1 MSKDQTAVADG
12 KKKPFLHMLFGST
25 PGDGE
30 MQPKEGIS
38 YSLCGFG
45 QNLICTVIGS
55 YLTVF
60 MTDAIGFS
68 ALAVAL
74 LMLFARIFD
83 ALNDPIM
90 GSIVDR
96 TRTKW
101 GKCRPYMKWMAFP
114 IAAMTV
120 ICFLPWYPN
129 NDGGFAA
136 LSIMYIVWGIIYTV
150 ADVPYWG
157 LSTAMSN
164 DTYRRGNLLT
174 IARLFCTAGAGIVT
188 VFVPIITSNATAE
201 WQTTL
206 STAQNLSTAIESTK
220 TEENAAGIDLET
232 VKQNLSVMIEDVPNI
247 DNVKDFDLNAKIA
260 TAIKYI
266 DSDDESITAIRNYI
280 TALNVAENL
289 DGDAYNFIVE
299 KDGKIT
305 LRSPGEALLNMLGMD
320 ATLDKSSLDEIVTA
334 NKAQIQHKLKYI
346 YFIVAI
352 VCCVIALPLFFLG
365 FKQTKERNQSFE
377 EPPSLKHNLKL
388 LFKNKPLMLIVLSGI
403 GGAARM
409 LFTYTGGLYFAK
421 YVLADVSILGG
432 FLKGEGLYTLFTL
445 AVVPGGLIAS
455 LLVPYFTKKFG
466 KRNTYIWSHIIGGV
480 AMLIAFI
487 VGMTTSRGDYTGIAC
502 IVCLVIALVIGG
514 IPQGFGNILTYAMI
528 GDTVEYLELK
538 TGERAEG
545 ICFAMQTL
553 INKIGM
559 AVGAFVG
566 VLAYYLAG
574 VEANNPDTLSATNK
588 DTMWIMLVLIAAIS
602 FFLTVIP
609 LFFYK
614 FNEKQQQEA
623 VAEINRR
630 KAALA
635 GENAENGAVETDAL
649 GAATDG
655 YAPMEIFPNEDGVA
669 VPLEETE
676 ISEENGEAVNDEA
689 SKEEI
694 PSENE
699 TPPEENQQES
709 EIPTVEDPSDNSDP
723 IAEAADNETPV
734 AEVEA
739 PTEDEVSEDADSVTE
754 TPADDNSED
763 KE

>member
-1 MSKDQTAVADG
+1 MAFCWLYGLIVAKLAVILMQVVLFFKQNISLQGEIMSENSQATQKVSAKEKINALTH
-12 KKKPFLHMLFGST
+12 KLFGST

-30 MQPKEGIS
+30 MQPKEGFS

-45 QNLICTVIGS
+45 QNLICTIIGS

-60 MTDAIGFS
+60 MTDAIGFN
-68 ALAVAL
+68 ALAVAF
-74 LMLFARIFD
+74 LMLGARIFD

-101 GKCRPYMKWMAFP
+101 GKCRPYMKWMALP
-114 IAAMTV
+114 IALMTA

-136 LSIMYIVWGIIYTV
+136 ISVMYVVWGMVYTV

-188 VFVPIITSNATAE
+188 VITPIITDNM
-201 WQTTL
+201 
-206 STAQNLSTAIESTK
+206 TK
-220 TEENAAGIDLET
+220 GLDP
-232 VKQNLSVMIEDVPNI
+232 V
-247 DNVKDFDLNAKIA
+247 AK
-260 TAIKYI
+260 
-266 DSDDESITAIRNYI
+266 
-280 TALNVAENL
+280 
-289 DGDAYNFIVE
+289 
-299 KDGKIT
+299 
-305 LRSPGEALLNMLGMD
+305 GEML
-320 ATLDKSSLDEIVTA
+320 KW
-334 NKAQIQHKLKYI
+334 I
-346 YFIVAI
+346 YFVIAI
-352 VCCVIALPLFFLG
+352 VCCVIAVPLFFLG
-365 FKQTKERNQSFE
+365 FKNTTERNMTE
-377 EPPSLKHNLKL
+377 ENPPSLGHNLKL

-421 YVLADVSILGG
+421 YIMDKESM
-432 FLKGEGLYTLFTL
+432 YSLFTM
-445 AVVPGGLIAS
+445 AIVPGGLIAS
-455 LLVPYFTKKFG
+455 LLVPWCTKKFG
-466 KRNTYIWSHIIGGV
+466 KRNTYIWSHIVGGV

-487 VGMTTSRGDYTGIAC
+487 VGIAC
-502 IVCLVIALVIGG
+502 DKGAYTSTATTVVLLIALVIAG
-514 IPQGFGNILTYAMI
+514 IPSGFGNIITYAMI

-566 VLAYYLAG
+566 VLAYYMAG
-574 VEANNPDTLSATNK
+574 VAANDASSVTPEGK
-588 DTMWIMLVLIAAIS
+588 DTMWFMLVGIAAIS

-623 VAEINRR
+623 KAEIEAR
-630 KAALA
+630 KHAKAEQSSEELTDEIA
-635 GENAENGAVETDAL
+635 REASENVIKEE
-649 GAATDG
+649 GAAQT
-655 YAPMEIFPNEDGVA
+655 IFPNEDNQAVA
-669 VPLEETE
+669 IEQKTCD
-676 ISEENGEAVNDEA
+676 ENCEDCDKKEDCDKDE
-689 SKEEI
+689 K
-694 PSENE
+694 
-699 TPPEENQQES
+699 
-709 EIPTVEDPSDNSDP
+709 
-723 IAEAADNETPV
+723 
-734 AEVEA
+734 
-739 PTEDEVSEDADSVTE
+739 
-754 TPADDNSED
+754 
-763 KE
+763 

>member
-1 MSKDQTAVADG
+1 MSENSQATQKVSAKEKINALTH
-12 KKKPFLHMLFGST
+12 KLFGST

-30 MQPKEGIS
+30 MQPKEGFS

-45 QNLICTVIGS
+45 QNLICTIIGS

-60 MTDAIGFS
+60 MTDAIGFN
-68 ALAVAL
+68 ALAVAF
-74 LMLFARIFD
+74 LMLGARIFD

-114 IAAMTV
+114 IAIMTA
-120 ICFLPWYPN
+120 ICFLPWYPK

-136 LSIMYIVWGIIYTV
+136 ISVMYVVWGMVYTV

-188 VFVPIITSNATAE
+188 VITPIITDNM
-201 WQTTL
+201 
-206 STAQNLSTAIESTK
+206 TK
-220 TEENAAGIDLET
+220 GLDP
-232 VKQNLSVMIEDVPNI
+232 V
-247 DNVKDFDLNAKIA
+247 AK
-260 TAIKYI
+260 
-266 DSDDESITAIRNYI
+266 
-280 TALNVAENL
+280 
-289 DGDAYNFIVE
+289 
-299 KDGKIT
+299 
-305 LRSPGEALLNMLGMD
+305 GEML
-320 ATLDKSSLDEIVTA
+320 KW
-334 NKAQIQHKLKYI
+334 I
-346 YFIVAI
+346 YFVIAI
-352 VCCVIALPLFFLG
+352 VCCVIAVPLFFLG
-365 FKQTKERNQSFE
+365 FKNTTERNISTE
-377 EPPSLKHNLKL
+377 NPPSLGHNLKL

-421 YVLADVSILGG
+421 YIMDKESM
-432 FLKGEGLYTLFTL
+432 YSLFTM
-445 AVVPGGLIAS
+445 AIVPGGLIAS
-455 LLVPYFTKKFG
+455 LLVPWCTKKFG
-466 KRNTYIWSHIIGGV
+466 KRNTYIWSHIVGGV

-487 VGMTTSRGDYTGIAC
+487 VGIAC
-502 IVCLVIALVIGG
+502 DRGAYTSTATTVVLLIALVIAG
-514 IPQGFGNILTYAMI
+514 IPSGFGNIVTYAMI

-566 VLAYYLAG
+566 VLAYYMAG
-574 VEANNPDTLSATNK
+574 VAANDASSVTPEGK
-588 DTMWIMLVLIAAIS
+588 DTMWFMLVGIAAIS

-623 VAEINRR
+623 KAEIEAR
-630 KAALA
+630 KRAKAEQSSEELTDEIA
-635 GENAENGAVETDAL
+635 REASENVIEEE
-649 GAATDG
+649 GAAQT
-655 YAPMEIFPNEDGVA
+655 IFPNEDNQAVA
-669 VPLEETE
+669 IEQKTCD
-676 ISEENGEAVNDEA
+676 ENCENCDKKEDCDKDE
-689 SKEEI
+689 K
-694 PSENE
+694 
-699 TPPEENQQES
+699 
-709 EIPTVEDPSDNSDP
+709 
-723 IAEAADNETPV
+723 
-734 AEVEA
+734 
-739 PTEDEVSEDADSVTE
+739 
-754 TPADDNSED
+754 
-763 KE
+763 

>member
-1 MSKDQTAVADG
+1 MSENSQATQKVSAKEKINALTH
-12 KKKPFLHMLFGST
+12 KLFGST

-30 MQPKEGIS
+30 MQPKEGFS

-45 QNLICTVIGS
+45 QNLICTIIGS

-60 MTDAIGFS
+60 MTDAIGFN
-68 ALAVAL
+68 ALAVAF
-74 LMLFARIFD
+74 LMLGARIFD

-114 IAAMTV
+114 IAIMTA
-120 ICFLPWYPN
+120 ICFLPWYPK

-136 LSIMYIVWGIIYTV
+136 ISVMYVVWGMVYTV

-188 VFVPIITSNATAE
+188 VITPIITDNM
-201 WQTTL
+201 
-206 STAQNLSTAIESTK
+206 TK
-220 TEENAAGIDLET
+220 GLDP
-232 VKQNLSVMIEDVPNI
+232 V
-247 DNVKDFDLNAKIA
+247 AK
-260 TAIKYI
+260 
-266 DSDDESITAIRNYI
+266 
-280 TALNVAENL
+280 
-289 DGDAYNFIVE
+289 
-299 KDGKIT
+299 
-305 LRSPGEALLNMLGMD
+305 GEML
-320 ATLDKSSLDEIVTA
+320 KW
-334 NKAQIQHKLKYI
+334 I
-346 YFIVAI
+346 YFVIAI
-352 VCCVIALPLFFLG
+352 VCCVIAVPLFFLG
-365 FKQTKERNQSFE
+365 FKNTTERNMTE
-377 EPPSLKHNLKL
+377 ENPPSLGHNLKL

-421 YVLADVSILGG
+421 YIMDKESM
-432 FLKGEGLYTLFTL
+432 YSLFTM
-445 AVVPGGLIAS
+445 AIVPGGLIAS
-455 LLVPYFTKKFG
+455 LLVPWCTKKFG
-466 KRNTYIWSHIIGGV
+466 KRNTYIWSHIVGGV

-487 VGMTTSRGDYTGIAC
+487 VGIAC
-502 IVCLVIALVIGG
+502 DRGAYTSTATTVVLLIALVIAG
-514 IPQGFGNILTYAMI
+514 IPSGFGNIVTYAMI

-566 VLAYYLAG
+566 VLAYYMAG
-574 VEANNPDTLSATNK
+574 VAANDASSVTPEGK
-588 DTMWIMLVLIAAIS
+588 DTMWFMLVGIAAIS

-623 VAEINRR
+623 KAEIEAR
-630 KAALA
+630 KRAKAEQSSEELTDEIA
-635 GENAENGAVETDAL
+635 REASENVIKEE
-649 GAATDG
+649 GAAQT
-655 YAPMEIFPNEDGVA
+655 IFPNEDNQAVA
-669 VPLEETE
+669 
-676 ISEENGEAVNDEA
+676 I
-689 SKEEI
+689 
-694 PSENE
+694 
-699 TPPEENQQES
+699 
-709 EIPTVEDPSDNSDP
+709 
-723 IAEAADNETPV
+723 
-734 AEVEA
+734 
-739 PTEDEVSEDADSVTE
+739 TEDKSCDENCEDCDKK
-754 TPADDNSED
+754 ED
-763 KE
+763 CDKDEK

>member
-1 MSKDQTAVADG
+1 MSENSQATQKVSAKEKINALTH
-12 KKKPFLHMLFGST
+12 KLFGST

-30 MQPKEGIS
+30 MQPKEGFS

-45 QNLICTVIGS
+45 QNLICTIIGS

-60 MTDAIGFS
+60 MTDAIGFN
-68 ALAVAL
+68 ALAVAF
-74 LMLFARIFD
+74 LMLGARIFD

-114 IAAMTV
+114 IAIMTA
-120 ICFLPWYPN
+120 ICFLPWYPK

-136 LSIMYIVWGIIYTV
+136 ISVMYVVWGMVYTV

-188 VFVPIITSNATAE
+188 VITPIITDNM
-201 WQTTL
+201 
-206 STAQNLSTAIESTK
+206 TK
-220 TEENAAGIDLET
+220 GLDP
-232 VKQNLSVMIEDVPNI
+232 V
-247 DNVKDFDLNAKIA
+247 AK
-260 TAIKYI
+260 
-266 DSDDESITAIRNYI
+266 
-280 TALNVAENL
+280 
-289 DGDAYNFIVE
+289 
-299 KDGKIT
+299 
-305 LRSPGEALLNMLGMD
+305 GEML
-320 ATLDKSSLDEIVTA
+320 KW
-334 NKAQIQHKLKYI
+334 I
-346 YFIVAI
+346 YFVIAI
-352 VCCVIALPLFFLG
+352 VCCVIAVPLFFLG
-365 FKQTKERNQSFE
+365 FKNTTERNISTE
-377 EPPSLKHNLKL
+377 NPPSLGHNLKL

-421 YVLADVSILGG
+421 YIMDKESM
-432 FLKGEGLYTLFTL
+432 YSLFTM
-445 AVVPGGLIAS
+445 AIVPGGLVAS
-455 LLVPYFTKKFG
+455 LLVPWCTKKFG
-466 KRNTYIWSHIIGGV
+466 KRNTYIWSHIVGGV

-487 VGMTTSRGDYTGIAC
+487 VGIAC
-502 IVCLVIALVIGG
+502 DRGAYTSTATTVVLLIALVIAG
-514 IPQGFGNILTYAMI
+514 IPSGFGNIVTYAMI

-566 VLAYYLAG
+566 VLAYYMAG
-574 VEANNPDTLSATNK
+574 VAANDASSVTPEGK
-588 DTMWIMLVLIAAIS
+588 DTMWFMLVGIAAIS

-623 VAEINRR
+623 KAEIEAR
-630 KAALA
+630 KHAKAEQSSEELTDEIA
-635 GENAENGAVETDAL
+635 REASENVIEEE
-649 GAATDG
+649 GAAQT
-655 YAPMEIFPNEDGVA
+655 IFPNEDNQAVA
-669 VPLEETE
+669 IEQKTCD
-676 ISEENGEAVNDEA
+676 ENCENCDKKEDCDKDE
-689 SKEEI
+689 K
-694 PSENE
+694 
-699 TPPEENQQES
+699 
-709 EIPTVEDPSDNSDP
+709 
-723 IAEAADNETPV
+723 
-734 AEVEA
+734 
-739 PTEDEVSEDADSVTE
+739 
-754 TPADDNSED
+754 
-763 KE
+763 

>member
-1 MSKDQTAVADG
+1 MSESSQATEKVGAKQKLNAFAH
-12 KKKPFLHMLFGST
+12 KLFGST

-30 MQPKEGIS
+30 MQPKEGFS

-45 QNLICTVIGS
+45 QNLICTIIGS

-60 MTDAIGFS
+60 MTDAIGFPVIG
-68 ALAVAL
+68 VAI
-74 LMLFARIFD
+74 LMLCARIYD

-120 ICFLPWYPN
+120 VCFLPWYPN

-136 LSIMYIVWGIIYTV
+136 ISIMYIVWGMVYTV

-174 IARLFCTAGAGIVT
+174 IARLFCTLGAGLVT
-188 VFVPIITSNATAE
+188 VFTPIITQALTASDNAVVTAV
-201 WQTTL
+201 QSAMNYL
-206 STAQNLSTAIESTK
+206 NNGDAVVSTNETMINLFKSL
-220 TEENAAGIDLET
+220 ENVGSALASFSPTSDFSGNAAEALKDVYDAFTAAGIDVNQSGEVLFNLRET
-232 VKQNLSVMIEDVPNI
+232 
-247 DNVKDFDLNAKIA
+247 AK
-260 TAIKYI
+260 
-266 DSDDESITAIRNYI
+266 
-280 TALNVAENL
+280 
-289 DGDAYNFIVE
+289 
-299 KDGKIT
+299 
-305 LRSPGEALLNMLGMD
+305 LGMQQD
-320 ATLDKSSLDEIVTA
+320 LRWT
-334 NKAQIQHKLKYI
+334 
-346 YFIVAI
+346 YF
-352 VCCVIALPLFFLG
+352 VIAIICSAVAVPLFFLG
-365 FKQTKERNQSFE
+365 FKNTTERNVSVE
-377 EPPSLKHNLKL
+377 NPPSLGHNLKL

-421 YVLADVSILGG
+421 YIMNKEAMYS
-432 FLKGEGLYTLFTL
+432 LFTM
-445 AVVPGGLIAS
+445 AIVPGGLIAS
-455 LLVPYFTKKFG
+455 LLVPFCTKKFG
-466 KRNTYIWSHIIGGV
+466 KKNTYIWSHIVGGV

-487 VGMTTSRGDYTGIAC
+487 VGIATDNGNYTSTATTVVLI
-502 IVCLVIALVIGG
+502 IALVIAG
-514 IPQGFGNILTYAMI
+514 IPSGFGNIITYAMI

-566 VLAYYLAG
+566 VLAYYMAG
-574 VEANNPDTLSATNK
+574 VEAGNAKAVSAAGK
-588 DTMWIMLVLIAAIS
+588 DTMWFMLVGIAAIS

-623 VAEINRR
+623 KAEIEAR
-630 KAALA
+630 KHA
-635 GENAENGAVETDAL
+635 NAELTADELSDEIVREASENEIEDGAPQV
-649 GAATDG
+649 
-655 YAPMEIFPNEDGVA
+655 IFPNEDNQAVA
-669 VPLEETE
+669 IE
-676 ISEENGEAVNDEA
+676 
-689 SKEEI
+689 K
-694 PSENE
+694 E
-699 TPPEENQQES
+699 TPCDENCDECDKKEDCNKDEE
-709 EIPTVEDPSDNSDP
+709 
-723 IAEAADNETPV
+723 
-734 AEVEA
+734 
-739 PTEDEVSEDADSVTE
+739 
-754 TPADDNSED
+754 
-763 KE
+763 

>member
-1 MSKDQTAVADG
+1 MSENSQATQKVSAKEKINALTH
-12 KKKPFLHMLFGST
+12 KLFGST

-30 MQPKEGIS
+30 MQPKEGFS

-45 QNLICTVIGS
+45 QNLICTIIGS

-60 MTDAIGFS
+60 MTDAIGFN
-68 ALAVAL
+68 ALAVAF
-74 LMLFARIFD
+74 LMLGARIFD

-114 IAAMTV
+114 IAIMTA

-136 LSIMYIVWGIIYTV
+136 ISVMYVVWGMIYTV

-188 VFVPIITSNATAE
+188 VITPIITDNM
-201 WQTTL
+201 
-206 STAQNLSTAIESTK
+206 TK
-220 TEENAAGIDLET
+220 GLDP
-232 VKQNLSVMIEDVPNI
+232 V
-247 DNVKDFDLNAKIA
+247 AK
-260 TAIKYI
+260 
-266 DSDDESITAIRNYI
+266 
-280 TALNVAENL
+280 
-289 DGDAYNFIVE
+289 
-299 KDGKIT
+299 
-305 LRSPGEALLNMLGMD
+305 GEML
-320 ATLDKSSLDEIVTA
+320 KW
-334 NKAQIQHKLKYI
+334 I
-346 YFIVAI
+346 YFVIAI
-352 VCCVIALPLFFLG
+352 VCCVIAVPLFFLG
-365 FKQTKERNQSFE
+365 FKNTTERNISTE
-377 EPPSLKHNLKL
+377 NPPSLGHNLKL

-421 YVLADVSILGG
+421 YIMDKESM
-432 FLKGEGLYTLFTL
+432 YSLFTM
-445 AVVPGGLIAS
+445 AIVPGGLVAS
-455 LLVPYFTKKFG
+455 LLVPWCTKKFG
-466 KRNTYIWSHIIGGV
+466 KRNTYIWSHIVGGV

-487 VGMTTSRGDYTGIAC
+487 VGIAC
-502 IVCLVIALVIGG
+502 DRGAYTSTATTVVLLIALVIAG
-514 IPQGFGNILTYAMI
+514 IPSGFGNIVTYAMI

-566 VLAYYLAG
+566 VLAYYMAG
-574 VEANNPDTLSATNK
+574 VAANDASSVTPEGK
-588 DTMWIMLVLIAAIS
+588 DTMWFMLVGIAAIS

-623 VAEINRR
+623 KAEIEAR
-630 KAALA
+630 KHAKAEQSSEELTDEIA
-635 GENAENGAVETDAL
+635 REASENVIKEE
-649 GAATDG
+649 GAAQT
-655 YAPMEIFPNEDGVA
+655 IFPNEDNQAVA
-669 VPLEETE
+669 IEQKTCD
-676 ISEENGEAVNDEA
+676 ENCEDCDKKEDCDKDE
-689 SKEEI
+689 K
-694 PSENE
+694 
-699 TPPEENQQES
+699 
-709 EIPTVEDPSDNSDP
+709 
-723 IAEAADNETPV
+723 
-734 AEVEA
+734 
-739 PTEDEVSEDADSVTE
+739 
-754 TPADDNSED
+754 
-763 KE
+763 